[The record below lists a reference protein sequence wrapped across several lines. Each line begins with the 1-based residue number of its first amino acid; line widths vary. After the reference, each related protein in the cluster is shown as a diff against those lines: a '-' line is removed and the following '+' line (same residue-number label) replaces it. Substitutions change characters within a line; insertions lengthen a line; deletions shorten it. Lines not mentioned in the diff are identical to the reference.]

1 MQMSPSDEAISTR
14 EYPPTEQMTDQE
26 FVEAL
31 QKLQQFLRTFFGV
44 STAEELL
51 HRYLK
56 VGMLRTHRIHRA
68 YSFQKE

>member
-31 QKLQQFLRTFFGV
+31 QKLQQFLRTSFGV

-51 HRYLK
+51 HRHL
-56 VGMLRTHRIHRA
+56 
-68 YSFQKE
+68 